1 MKDQML
7 SRHTTRAAVAV
18 SLMLLLASIAAAQVL
33 NSGAATI
40 ALNANLSE
48 SVSLNLSTSAVN
60 FALTAGSAS
69 NPGSTAVTATTAW
82 TLKPSR
88 GSLNIYAFF
97 TTSAAALSDGAGNN
111 IPSSSFEIS
120 DNGAAFTALTNSTPF
135 GGANAGL
142 QIATVKIL
150 GNNKQGT
157 RTDNMNFN
165 INLAP
170 LPNLPAGTYT
180 GTVTIQVQV
189 I

>member
-1 MKDQML
+1 ML
-7 SRHTTRAAVAV
+7 RRMIVAAVA
-18 SLMLLLASIAAAQVL
+18 LGLLVLEGTAAAQVV

-48 SVSLNLSTSAVN
+48 SVSVNLSANAVN
-60 FALTAGSAS
+60 FTLAAGSAN
-69 NPGSTAVTATTAW
+69 NPGSSSVTATTAW

-88 GSLNIYAFF
+88 GNLNIYAFF
-97 TTSAAALSDGAGNN
+97 TSSAAALTDGSGNN
-111 IPSSSFEIS
+111 IPSSSFQIS
-120 DNGAAFTALTNSTPF
+120 DNGGAFTALTSTTPF

-142 QIATVKIL
+142 QLGSVRIL

-157 RTDNMNFN
+157 RTDTLNFN

>member
-1 MKDQML
+1 ML
-7 SRHTTRAAVAV
+7 SRHTTRAAVVV
-18 SLMLLLASIAAAQVL
+18 SLMLLLTGLSAAQVI

-60 FALTAGSAS
+60 FNLNAGAAS

-97 TTSAAALSDGAGNN
+97 SSSAAALSDGAGDN

-120 DNGAAFTALTNSTPF
+120 DNGGAFTALTNTTPF

-142 QIATVKIL
+142 QLGSVKIL
-150 GNNKQGT
+150 GNNKQGS
-157 RTDNMNFN
+157 RTDTMNFN
-165 INLAP
+165 INLGA
-170 LPNLPAGTYT
+170 LPQLPAGAYT

>member
-1 MKDQML
+1 ML
-7 SRHTTRAAVAV
+7 RCYTTRAAVVV
-18 SLMLLLASIAAAQVL
+18 SLMLLLVSVSAAQVL

-48 SVSLNLSTSAVN
+48 SVSLTLSTSAVN
-60 FALTAGSAS
+60 FALTAGNAS
-69 NPGSTAVTATTAW
+69 NPGSSAVTATTTW

-97 TTSAAALSDGAGNN
+97 SSSAAALSDGAGDN

-120 DNGAAFTALTNSTPF
+120 DNGGAFTALTNTTPF

-142 QIATVKIL
+142 QLGSVKIL

-157 RTDNMNFN
+157 RTDTMNFN

-170 LPNLPAGTYT
+170 VPNLPAGTYT